1 MSGFDKR
8 EDGFEKKFAHDEAL
22 RFKAEARRDKKLGL
36 WAAEKLGKT
45 GADAEAYA
53 VSVIAADMEEA
64 GDADVFA
71 KIRKD
76 FDAAG
81 VTQSDHQIRRTM
93 DEMLAAAMAEVA
105 KTG

>member
-45 GADAEAYA
+45 GAEAEAYA
-53 VSVIAADMEEA
+53 GSVIAADMEKA

-71 KIRKD
+71 KIRRD